1 MIGDAYFQLR
11 AQVGTGL
18 FSLQRLA
25 AEAGA
30 QASTQAALRSAQW
43 GLREGFTFVALGSEG
58 GGKSGLLNALFERE
72 FAGAVEPLTAGRIAV
87 LRYGEVLREQTPAPE
102 VIECHRPHIFLR
114 DFTVVEVP
122 AAVSFEAINPYLLR
136 ADLLFFV
143 LSASGG
149 AIDAWPFL
157 ARLTR
162 ELLKR
167 LVFVVWQSDRVS
179 SEEGANAVKRLR
191 QAMLKNLG
199 QACPI
204 FIGSKSDP
212 AAREKLVR
220 WIETEIIFSEP
231 RRAKLQKIDETAR
244 GALREI
250 VNKPRAERQALERQ
264 REQVRGL
271 REDLVEREEQAE
283 RQVAGSLWNLAQNTE
298 SLRSH
303 SEMLLRD
310 RVGMFALLGGR
321 LRGVPDLAHEIEE
334 QARASLGL
342 QLRDHLAALEADL
355 RANVAEY
362 LQDSRKV
369 LGAAAEVPAP
379 EFSHESLHEVLTAM
393 EPPLEIERLL
403 RQTHAKAIAV
413 LRLPWFA
420 ALAAIAIAFGTAI
433 AGQASLFL
441 LSLAG
446 EAVLLVLLLAVLL
459 RRNFIATLGRHF
471 TENRASLVA
480 VLDPPLRGVIA
491 EYYAKVTPAIEAR
504 AEQLAGEGQRHEP
517 LLARL
522 AEIEETF
529 ARLEHDLR
537 AGLTRAAVPSADANE
552 PVGG

>member
-25 AEAGA
+25 AEAGT
-30 QASTQAALRSAQW
+30 QASTQASLRSAQFA
-43 GLREGFTFVALGSEG
+43 LREGFTFVALGTEG

-72 FAGAVEPLTAGRIAV
+72 FTGAVEPLTAGQIAV

-114 DFTVVEVP
+114 DFTLVEVP
-122 AAVSFEAINPYLLR
+122 VAAPFEAANPYLLR

-143 LSASGG
+143 ISAAGG
-149 AIDAWPFL
+149 AMDTWSFL
-157 ARLTR
+157 ERLPR

-179 SEEGANAVKRLR
+179 PDEGANAVKRLR

-204 FIGSKSDP
+204 FIGSKNDP

-244 GALREI
+244 AALREI
-250 VNKPRAERQALERQ
+250 VNKPRAERKALERQ
-264 REQVRGL
+264 REQVRVL

-283 RQVAGSLWNLAQNTE
+283 RQVAGSLWSLAQNTE

-303 SEMLLRD
+303 SEMLLHD
-310 RVGMFALLGGR
+310 RIGMFALLGGR
-321 LRGVPDLAHEIEE
+321 LPDVPALAHEIEE
-334 QARASLGL
+334 QARALL
-342 QLRDHLAALEADL
+342 DLRLRDHLAALEADL

-362 LQDSRKV
+362 LRDCRKV
-369 LGAAAEVPAP
+369 LGLTVEMKVPD
-379 EFSHESLHEVLTAM
+379 FSHESLHAALTAI

-403 RQTHAKAIAV
+403 RQTHANAIAV

-420 ALAAIAIAFGTAI
+420 ALAAIAIAVGTAI
-433 AGQASLFL
+433 AGQMSLFFIA
-441 LSLAG
+441 LAS
-446 EAVLLVLLLAVLL
+446 EAVLLVLVLAVLL

-480 VLDPPLRGVIA
+480 VLDPPLRGAIA

-537 AGLTRAAVPSADANE
+537 AGLTRPTADASE
-552 PVGG
+552 AVGG